1 MYSIVR
7 DLLCLI
13 VMGISP
19 SRMQFTSVGFISSQ
33 PYLKS
38 MANSHKVH
46 FLFWRTKKWWFFCM
60 LQLDRRT
67 ISVAIRFLKAKTPE
81 QRAAVDLDTHYTKV
95 NNQVQTRNLVSLE
108 NLYIGCYCYIKKIE
122 RAISSFKPGVPLER
136 SNGMYE
142 DNLEIDSVL
151 FTLW

>member
-1 MYSIVR
+1 
-7 DLLCLI
+7 
-13 VMGISP
+13 
-19 SRMQFTSVGFISSQ
+19 
-33 PYLKS
+33 
-38 MANSHKVH
+38 
-46 FLFWRTKKWWFFCM
+46 M

-108 NLYIGCYCYIKKIE
+108 NLFIGCYCYIKKIE
-122 RAISSFKPGVPLER
+122 RVISSFKSGVPLER

-151 FTLW
+151 FTL